1 MFAAKMK
8 PRDWDDG
15 VSRGVSVP
23 AVEAERPYLLSDPTD
38 RVKPNGCGRF
48 PHSDTCEQLAR
59 SGWFNRDAAHTL
71 FALARQPDIDTAFQN
86 EGRP

>member
-8 PRDWDDG
+8 PRHWDDG

-23 AVEAERPYLLSDPTD
+23 AVEAERPSLLSDPTD

-48 PHSDTCEQLAR
+48 PHSDTCESLAR
-59 SGWFNRDAAHTL
+59 SGLFTRDVAHRL
-71 FALARQPDIDTAFQN
+71 FALAREPDIDSAFQ
-86 EGRP
+86 RDSDP